1 MELPRRGEKGER
13 WRKRTDQ
20 DRVTQMLAL
29 LAFAFCRGALNR
41 PVELLPTSVKP
52 LTNPR
57 WWALVDSNH
66 GPHPYQGCALTT

>member
-13 WRKRTDQ
+13 RRKRTDQ

-41 PVELLPTSVKP
+41 PVELLPMSVKP
-52 LTNPR
+52 LTNHGGPSWTR
-57 WWALVDSNH
+57 TTDLTLIRGAL
-66 GPHPYQGCALTT
+66 